1 MPAPSIIFAEDSGID
16 VTVPADNVRAS
27 KGDMRDNF
35 RAASDSIEALQRRL
49 GLAWRMALG
58 DTTITEA

>member
-1 MPAPSIIFAEDSGID
+1 MASPFIIMTEDSGID

-35 RAASDSIEALQRRL
+35 RAASDSIESLQRRE
-49 GLAWRMALG
+49 GLAWQFALG
-58 DTTITEA
+58 TVTMLT

>member
-1 MPAPSIIFAEDSGID
+1 MAAPFILPTLDSGID
-16 VTVPADNVRAS
+16 VTVPADNVRVS

-49 GLAWRMALG
+49 SIAWRIALG
-58 DTTITEA
+58 DESIVA

>member
-1 MPAPSIIFAEDSGID
+1 MSVPFIIPTEDSGID

-35 RAASDSIEALQRRL
+35 RAASDSIEALQKKAMNL
-49 GLAWRMALG
+49 EKL
-58 DTTITEA
+58 IK